1 MSLSPS
7 QMLPDLTGAFVDEGY
22 IQLVQLLGC
31 GGFAKVYKALD
42 TTSLPEDP
50 IYYAVNQAA
59 VLEQEF
65 RMHWAVRNQPGVA
78 HLHRLFKDGEF
89 VFMVLDFCPGG
100 DMFDAIFTSKVYV
113 DRPALV
119 REAFLEVLDAV
130 GQCHDKGIYHR
141 DVKPSNILL
150 RSAGTGKGI
159 RLADFGL
166 ATQEEE
172 PKLGRCGSMSYI
184 SPECADSTRSSYS
197 PRESD
202 LWALA
207 VTLFT
212 LVTATNPW
220 PVASPSDAAYAA
232 YRADP
237 DNYFSTKFHLTPA
250 ANDLFRWCFAA
261 DPATR
266 PNIAEMRAAVLN
278 IERFSLAYMIPR
290 APVKPAKPA
299 HARAAPLALHLS
311 AILSSIISSPALIN
325 HLPIPSSPISDS
337 STGPPTP
344 PTDAV
349 QPIAIAGLLDGAN
362 VGLAAVHPPPLT
374 PTKLHTASPYPF
386 LALAHLAPAVK
397 MAPEFRFLDRRKRN
411 ISTRQRFADK
421 LRRVY

>member
-1 MSLSPS
+1 
-7 QMLPDLTGAFVDEGY
+7 MLPDLTGTFVDEGY
-22 IQLVQLLGC
+22 IQLVQPLGC

-50 IYYAVNQAA
+50 IYYAVKCMCYDAPGSRQVLLQAA

-100 DMFDAIFTSKVYV
+100 DMFDAIFTHKVYV

-130 GQCHDKGIYHR
+130 EQCHDKGIYHR

-150 RSAGTGKGI
+150 CSAGTGKGI

-184 SPECADSTRSSYS
+184 SPECADSTRTSYS

-237 DNYFSTKFHLTPA
+237 DNYLSTKFHLTPA
-250 ANDLFRWCFAA
+250 ANDLFRWCFSP

-266 PNIAEMRAAVLN
+266 PSIAQMRAAVLN

-290 APVKPAKPA
+290 APVEPAKPA
-299 HARAAPLALHLS
+299 HAPAEPLALNLS
-311 AILSSIISSPALIN
+311 AIPSSNISSPALIS

-337 STGPPTP
+337 PDT
-344 PTDAV
+344 ARRRR
-349 QPIAIAGLLDGAN
+349 
-362 VGLAAVHPPPLT
+362 AVHSYRQPPRRRERRSRGRAPSTSHSHQAPHRESVPVSRPRALGPGRQGGPRVPL
-374 PTKLHTASPYPF
+374 P
-386 LALAHLAPAVK
+386 
-397 MAPEFRFLDRRKRN
+397 
-411 ISTRQRFADK
+411 
-421 LRRVY
+421 